1 MAKDFRA
8 DQIRFHTILAS
19 GTMWP
24 RQTSDTP
31 PNPGYLDGNGHPH
44 LGMVIMSASD
54 AYDYEGTFNQSG
66 RDMFNQF
73 GHEPWLV
80 FSGVANTTTNGRD
93 GWDRPDVAG
102 GYPKGS
108 AVLFMGD
115 VIISGT
121 LFGKRQVI
129 TVDKDVPGDFH
140 VIGDAF
146 VSGGIFAGE
155 TKYPDSTTPLEDAFV
170 VQQGDANNPPRIS
183 FRKIKWSTRLAS
195 SWTDTYKDC
204 FLVFSGAKDG
214 KDGNAGSIALFEGDV
229 HISGNITGDGSGFY
243 APDENLIL
251 NNSAS
256 WYNQTNTWWG
266 EVGTDRGPAFGHA
279 TTGTY
284 ARISNDGGSSWIDAG
299 TGPSTRPYY
308 IEQDRWSISGSADSS
323 ISFGGVN
330 RAVPSHW
337 YSDFINSSSVDT
349 GAKKGGFR
357 FLVGGDGLHA
367 AAPGGFAAANRS
379 VFTISGSGDIA
390 LDPYKSL
397 VFDSQANSA
406 LTITHIKG
414 PTLADPQTNHA
425 LRFTA
430 ATTYPVHYNFVR
442 GEVTGSG
449 GFHLPNLQNA
459 HSANTRDGQQGQ
471 LSGITFQGEADSTA
485 NPAVEDTR
493 PDVAIFYQKAANS
506 HPQHPQIKPKTFIIT
521 ASHTDSSVW
530 IGAGNDLMLKADDD
544 TFVQAHDDVWVIAG
558 SDPNESNGEVKM
570 MSRAGSF
577 IFGNRGGLADT
588 VSTENI
594 FQITH
599 NSADPT
605 DTAKEGGYTV
615 QLNSSGS
622 TVGGDPS
629 TASYLMF
636 SGSGDK
642 GAHTIKTVDQSG
654 VGSELGH
661 LTIFPDGRLIM
672 SGTKHVSIDSAGA
685 AGSDSKIRIA
695 TKNNAQSVEIGGETG
710 AGDVKKMYFRAQELY
725 VETEDKSYS
734 GGGEQHGIKM
744 LSSTTLQMTGS
755 TNAGITATSGQAHIN
770 AKSANGI
777 IHLRADST
785 AEGVQI
791 ARQLT
796 DGTTAANIPVFI
808 GGSTSTVTIG
818 NDLSVGTVAHS
829 GSVDVWGDLTVHGN
843 FIKGHVIT
851 ASMEDPLL
859 MLNSGSKV
867 GGSGGGIAIA
877 SGSSAV
883 FTNAQGNWNYSMV
896 FGRDTVNHGGDR
908 DTFLAGRMDTEDGL
922 KISLDGAVPID
933 MRAAGYRTVAGMTMT
948 ASQVPGES
956 IYTVRA
962 GNTGSAGRLVLHAGT
977 TDGGANLGPFSLSG
991 SYFTFSPGSKIYLDN
1006 TANDVY
1012 FRSQQ
1017 GGTNQRLDLNLKNAL
1032 RLTGQPNIQFYAS
1045 EFQIRH
1051 GHSSADP
1058 TDVLMLK
1065 ADAHPLVFSGS
1076 DYSFDM
1082 ASGEYMWWN
1091 EHATD
1096 YTRWNIASNQVQ
1108 LDMGSAM
1115 TGFKI
1120 LGATKKIFFNSDSKY
1135 IKGDGQVSSGDLTY
1149 SSAQTATVKTTGYAQ
1164 SVEIFAADANEL
1176 LATKNNRGTGA
1187 VLIFTSSATGA
1198 PDKGYASLGYSTEEL
1213 DSGMFTDKNE
1223 DVTLIFSGSA
1233 GNLPL
1238 KHHRGTSLFTGDV
1251 VISGSMAVGEYI
1263 YHDGNESAVSGAPR
1277 TAIRL
1282 QDRVISLIAS
1292 GTNILE
1298 VEGIGDKFATF
1309 NGNSGQVSTQIKGYS
1324 AGDDKPIMLALAHD
1338 SSNRATFFNPLTTL
1352 DPDVDPANGHDVLLF
1367 FSGAMGSKYQAGDT
1381 DAAVRATAL
1390 FGGDVYVSGTL
1401 GAGTV
1406 DLANLTL
1413 TDTNPYL
1420 RFYDANTYIKK
1431 DGTNLNFYDAALGT
1445 VKSLT
1450 QLASLSVSDDLFSVT
1465 RTALNVPNY
1474 GMSTGS
1480 FSFDS
1485 GFNGYSDNN
1494 PRPTNLVSDNNTGAG
1509 NTDVY
1514 FFVSGAVGMKARAPA
1529 DIANQLNRRSV
1540 ALFGGDVHISGTLT
1554 SNNTSFGASSLDKC
1568 YDTNAAGEEEAGG
1581 GRRIIADAEKVEI
1594 QRTTTNAIASHHLFG
1609 VTGSANFGQ
1618 IKIAPIVDADGF
1630 YTYGGVF
1637 VTGSA
1642 GRLGF
1647 GVGGSTATDV
1657 AFSVNSNNNI
1667 EIGGTGGNSRKLYW
1681 DPNENSTFI
1690 RYTNTNSSNP
1700 GPKILHFANRTAD
1713 GRISFSMG
1721 SGGTITGTNQGTG
1734 FEGHIAVS
1742 GSILP
1747 GYDNEYNLGSPST
1760 RWANLYTGDLH
1771 LRNERGDW
1779 TIYEERD
1786 MLVVV
1791 NNITGKRYK
1800 MGLTPL
1806 EDDE

>member
-31 PNPGYLDGNGHPH
+31 PNNPGYLDGNGHPY

-54 AYDYEGTFNQSG
+54 AYDYEGNFNQSG

-80 FSGVANTTTNGRD
+80 FSGVANTTTNGQD
-93 GWDRPDVAG
+93 GWDRPDVGG

-155 TKYPDSTTPLEDAFV
+155 TKYPDSLTPLEDAFV

-214 KDGNAGSIALFEGDV
+214 KDGNAASIALFEGDV

-266 EVGTDRGPAFGHA
+266 DAATQDGPAFGHA
-279 TTGTY
+279 TTGTFAY
-284 ARISNDGGSSWIDAG
+284 QAAG
-299 TGPSTRPYY
+299 QSHNHLNPYY
-308 IEQDRWSISGSADSS
+308 IEQDRWSISGSADTN
-323 ISFGGVN
+323 ITMHGTA
-330 RAVPSHW
+330 RPIPSHW
-337 YSDFINSSSVDT
+337 YSDFINSGSLDVRSENPLV
-349 GAKKGGFR
+349 ASKFGGFR
-357 FLVGGDGLHA
+357 FLVAGDGLHA
-367 AAPGGFAAANRS
+367 AAPGGFAATNRS
-379 VFTISGSGDIA
+379 VFTLSGSGDFA
-390 LDPYKSL
+390 LDPFKAL
-397 VFDSQANSA
+397 VFDTRQRTNLAGNDGA
-406 LTITHIKG
+406 PDFLRITHE
-414 PTLADPQTNHA
+414 PA
-425 LRFTA
+425 LKTDGTFGDGTQNNRLIFSGSENSPA
-430 ATTYPVHYNFVR
+430 HFEFAG

-449 GFHLPNLQNA
+449 GIYLPKKQQSLQGFYGQDVGIMFQGTLTPGYPTAGIFYND
-459 HSANTRDGQQGQ
+459 SANGHPVAKFEDPNSNVLIITSSDDLKLGAEDDILINASRDIRMY
-471 LSGITFQGEADSTA
+471 SGPSTGDIDIYCGDKYTVIIDDDYNLNVGDDWNVAAMGGEYNFFTKDGMSYTDRHGDSVTA
-485 NPAVEDTR
+485 TVR
-493 PDVAIFYQKAANS
+493 GVF
-506 HPQHPQIKPKTFIIT
+506 QIK
-521 ASHTDSSVW
+521 
-530 IGAGNDLMLKADDD
+530 DD
-544 TFVQAHDDVWVIAG
+544 IAG
-558 SDPNESNGEVKM
+558 VAGYQWKLFASGSDDNSYLSARSTSTDGAFTLKTNDH
-570 MSRAGSF
+570 SGSDAHLT
-577 IFGNRGGLADT
+577 IETDGNLIMTGSGD
-588 VSTENI
+588 V
-594 FQITH
+594 
-599 NSADPT
+599 SADP
-605 DTAKEGGYTV
+605 EGGGNINLGTTATATRIQVGHTTV
-615 QLNSSGS
+615 ANTTEVELNAAEVDINAGTGGFALVSTTTGNWFTTTTS
-622 TVGGDPS
+622 TVESRGDMTIQVGDTS
-629 TASYLMF
+629 NASLKIDAKDTVD
-636 SGSGDK
+636 GIEIGK
-642 GAHTIKTVDQSG
+642 GTGAHLP
-654 VGSELGH
+654 VGWP
-661 LTIFPDGRLIM
+661 TDVPV
-672 SGTKHVSIDSAGA
+672 T
-685 AGSDSKIRIA
+685 
-695 TKNNAQSVEIGGETG
+695 IGGETS
-710 AGDVKKMYFRAQELY
+710 L
-725 VETEDKSYS
+725 
-734 GGGEQHGIKM
+734 
-744 LSSTTLQMTGS
+744 
-755 TNAGITATSGQAHIN
+755 
-770 AKSANGI
+770 
-777 IHLRADST
+777 
-785 AEGVQI
+785 
-791 ARQLT
+791 
-796 DGTTAANIPVFI
+796 
-808 GGSTSTVTIG
+808 VTIS
-818 NDLSVGTVAHS
+818 NDLQVGTIAHS
-829 GSVDVWGDLTVHGN
+829 GSVDVWGNLTVHGD
-843 FIKGHVIT
+843 FIKGHVYT
-851 ASMEDPLL
+851 ASLEDPLL
-859 MLNSGSKV
+859 QLNSGSTTAN
-867 GGSGGGIAIA
+867 SGGGIAIV
-877 SGSSAV
+877 SGSRSV
-883 FTNAQGNWNYSMV
+883 FTNAQGNWNFSMV
-896 FGRDTVNHGGDR
+896 FGRDTTTSR
-908 DTFLAGRMDTEDGL
+908 DTFLAGR
-922 KISLDGAVPID
+922 LDVDDHTGAPAIDLTGATPID
-933 MRAAGYRTVAGMTMT
+933 FRGAGYRTAAGMTMT
-948 ASQVPGES
+948 ASQVPGAS
-956 IYTVRA
+956 VYTVRA
-962 GNTGSAGRLVLHAGT
+962 GNTGSAGRLMLHAGT
-977 TDGGANLGPFSLSG
+977 TDGGLNLGPFHISG
-991 SYFTFSPGSKIYLDN
+991 SYFTFSPGSKIYLDD
-1006 TANDVY
+1006 TVNDVY

-1017 GGTNQRLDLNLKNAL
+1017 GGTSQRLDLNLKNAL
-1032 RLTGQPNIQFYAS
+1032 RLTGQPNIQFAAS
-1045 EFQIRH
+1045 DFQIRH

-1065 ADAHPLVFSGS
+1065 SNAHPLVFSGS

-1082 ASGEYMWWN
+1082 YNGQYMWWN

-1096 YTRWNIASNQVQ
+1096 YTRWNISGDQVR
-1108 LDMGSAM
+1108 LDMGGAM

-1120 LGATKKIFFNSDSKY
+1120 VGATKKIFFNSDSKY
-1135 IKGDGQVSSGDLTY
+1135 IKGDGQVSNEDLTY

-1213 DSGMFTDKNE
+1213 DGGMFTGQHE
-1223 DVTLIFSGSA
+1223 DVTLIFSGSKSQF
-1233 GNLPL
+1233 PS
-1238 KHHRGTSLFTGDV
+1238 KTTRGTTLFMGDV
-1251 VISGSMAVGEYI
+1251 VFSGSMAVGNYI
-1263 YHDGNESAVSGAPR
+1263 YHDGQEDASSGAPQ
-1277 TAIRL
+1277 TAIRF
-1282 QDRVISLIAS
+1282 QDRSVKLIAS
-1292 GTNILE
+1292 GTDMLMAEGGGGVILALHLNPDSE
-1298 VEGIGDKFATF
+1298 PVTTYIGGH
-1309 NGNSGQVSTQIKGYS
+1309 N
-1324 AGDDKPIMLALAHD
+1324 KPILHAYGHD
-1338 SSNRATFFNPLTTL
+1338 STNRASFHNTFSTSNP
-1352 DPDVDPANGHDVLLF
+1352 DIDPANGDDVLLF
-1367 FSGAMGSKYQAGDT
+1367 FSGAIGSKYQAGDT

-1390 FGGDVYVSGTL
+1390 FGGDVYVSGAL

-1406 DLANLTL
+1406 DLSNLTL
-1413 TDTNPYL
+1413 TDTDPYL
-1420 RFYDANTYIKK
+1420 RFYDTNTYIKK

-1494 PRPTNLVSDNNTGAG
+1494 PRPTNLASNNNTGAG

-1690 RYTNTNSSNP
+1690 RYTNTNSANP

-1721 SGGTITGTNQGTG
+1721 SGGTVTGTNQGTG
-1734 FEGHIAVS
+1734 FEGHVAVS